1 VVKVLT
7 AEELFWH
14 RVDNLEKAMNNAEHW
29 EFKALFKNKL
39 IELMKKLP
47 KRMIN

>member
-1 VVKVLT
+1 MVKVLN
-7 AEELFWH
+7 AEKLFWH
-14 RVDNLEKAMNNAEHW
+14 RVSNLEKAMNNAKDW
-29 EFKALFKNKL
+29 EFKALFKFKL